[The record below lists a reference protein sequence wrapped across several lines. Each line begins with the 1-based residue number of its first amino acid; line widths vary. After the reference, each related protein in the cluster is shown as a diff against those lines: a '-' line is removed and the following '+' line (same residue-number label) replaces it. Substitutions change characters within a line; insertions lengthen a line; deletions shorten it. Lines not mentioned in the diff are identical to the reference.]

1 MPLLSFYHHHLSP
14 WLSHGLLT
22 GFHVSTL
29 ASSAV
34 FSPLWQE
41 WSFKILNPVMI
52 LLLKPSVH
60 SCQAWNKIQTPSPCR
75 IWLLLSW
82 LTSVHTTLPFTL
94 HFAASLIFFQ
104 VFKYA
109 KLIPASGPLH
119 LTEPPAWTSLP
130 HDLHM
135 AGSISSC
142 KCLPR
147 YQVHREVF
155 LDHVV

>member
-1 MPLLSFYHHHLSP
+1 
-14 WLSHGLLT
+14 
-22 GFHVSTL
+22 
-29 ASSAV
+29 
-34 FSPLWQE
+34 
-41 WSFKILNPVMI
+41 MI

-119 LTEPPAWTSLP
+119 LQSPLPGPLFLMTFTWLALFHHVSVCPDIKFTERSSLTTLYKNLILSS
-130 HDLHM
+130 HFLCSYLVYFLH
-135 AGSISSC
+135 ST
-142 KCLPR
+142 
-147 YQVHREVF
+147 
-155 LDHVV
+155 